1 MGKHRSA
8 KRLLPPRCPQR
19 TRPWSASQD
28 GNSPTPLS
36 ESTSARRPVT
46 GFYLAKTR
54 LDKLV
59 AEELGEI
66 PAPFVV
72 HDLRRTVRTGLAR
85 LGVND
90 TVAEQ
95 VIGHGRKGIER
106 VYDQHRYEPQ
116 MRSALE
122 LWANHLLRLTKN
134 GEVERA
140 VVGQR
145 HA

>member
-1 MGKHRSA
+1 M
-8 KRLLPPRCPQR
+8 R
-19 TRPWSASQD
+19 TC
-28 GNSPTPLS
+28 
-36 ESTSARRPVT
+36 
-46 GFYLAKTR
+46 
-54 LDKLV
+54 
-59 AEELGEI
+59 
-66 PAPFVV
+66 
-72 HDLRRTVRTGLAR
+72 LAR

-122 LWANHLLRLTKN
+122 LWANQLLRLTKN